1 MPEADKA
8 GACPAS
14 PPSPALSGAA
24 DTVAGRYRP
33 RSVAEIVERHVEP
46 GGHTDTLRL
55 RRLAAAA
62 ARHGQLYA
70 VIVGDRDDPTS
81 VVAVVS
87 AATRVVKKLFIHT
100 AVDVSYVA
108 TDVPDVTEA
117 LEGRGRRVEGD
128 GFAVYELEAR
138 PEAAV
143 YLVVSVYGPAAAVLE
158 PSELL

>member
-1 MPEADKA
+1 M
-8 GACPAS
+8 
-14 PPSPALSGAA
+14 LSNAPTA
-24 DTVAGRYRP
+24 
-33 RSVAEIVERHVEP
+33 
-46 GGHTDTLRL
+46 
-55 RRLAAAA
+55 RLAAGLPRLHETGPSRPPGGRDAFTAA
-62 ARHGQLYA
+62 ARHGRLYA

-108 TDVPDVTEA
+108 TDVPDVSEA